1 MHIIDSHFH
10 WKPRA
15 VYERLSKRKGY
26 PRIAPNDRGGFT
38 TWLKEGSPPSS
49 NIGSNWFD
57 LDQELKTI
65 KNPGHEVGVVCS
77 TGTFSVFF
85 SQLPPEEGRDAAI
98 HWNEEMAWAQGRYP
112 GRVWATAAVPLTDT
126 GMALE
131 VLDDAVNRLGLVG
144 VNLPGSIGSDP
155 YIDAERLEPF
165 YDRVEELDL
174 PLFLHPT
181 DAIFADLLAGYDRA
195 LHNSI
200 GRIMEVS
207 VAASRLIVSGIMER
221 HPKLKIVMSHTGGTL
236 PYQSGKMDHNVKRT
250 KLEQPATTYIKRMY
264 TDTVSSHKAGMKFAI
279 EYYGVDHVMYGT
291 DYPCLDHQ
299 KTLEYFNEIELSEEE
314 RHKILYGN
322 ARAVFNLRNP
332 TAQPIT
338 NVGHAAKV

>member
-1 MHIIDSHFH
+1 MHIIDCHFH

-26 PRIAPNDRGGFT
+26 PRIAPNDRDGFT
-38 TWLKEGSPPSS
+38 TWLKEGSAPSS
-49 NIGSNWFD
+49 NIGGNWFD
-57 LDQELKTI
+57 LDRELEVIQK
-65 KNPGHEVGVVCS
+65 PGHDIGVVCS

-98 HWNEEMAWAQGRYP
+98 HWNEEMAWAQTHYP

-126 GMALE
+126 AMALA
-131 VLDDAVNRLGLVG
+131 VLEDAVGRLGLVG

-155 YIDAERLEPF
+155 HIDAERLEPF
-165 YDRVEELDL
+165 YDRVEELGL

-181 DAIFADLLAGYDRA
+181 DAIFADMLAGYGGA
-195 LHNSI
+195 LHHSI

-207 VAASRLIVSGIMER
+207 VAASRLVVSGLMER
-221 HPKLKIVMSHTGGTL
+221 HPNLKIVMSHTGGAL
-236 PYQSGKMDHNVKRT
+236 PYQSGKMDHNMKRA

-264 TDTVSSHKAGMKFAI
+264 TDTVSPHTAGIKFAI

-291 DYPCLDHQ
+291 DYPCLDHH
-299 KTLEYFNEIELSEEE
+299 KTLEFFNEIALSEAD
-314 RHKILYGN
+314 RNKILYGN
-322 ARAVFNLRNP
+322 VRKVFNLP
-332 TAQPIT
+332 DPIAQP
-338 NVGHAAKV
+338 VAKARAAGA